1 MSLDTPADGL
11 AVLGAMMQP
20 ITSPSLADICQLQAA
35 MQEHPQAELPVDHTF
50 LPGQYVRTLRMPAGS
65 MVVGKRHR
73 HRHLLIVT
81 GHVTV
86 RTEDGMVELQGTHV
100 VDSMPGMK
108 RAIYAHQDSVLITT
122 HLTEETDLE
131 RIEAYVI
138 MPDDAVLGIEGETK

>member
-1 MSLDTPADGL
+1 MTVEAPV
-11 AVLGAMMQP
+11 AVLDAMMQP
-20 ITSPSLADICQLQAA
+20 VSDPSLADICQLQAA
-35 MQEHPQAELPVDHTF
+35 MQQLPQVDLPVEHTF

-73 HRHLLIVT
+73 HRHLLVVT

-86 RTEDGMVELQGTHV
+86 RTEDGMVELVGTHV

-108 RAIYAHQDSVLITT
+108 RAIYAHADSVLITT

-138 MPDDAVLGIEGETK
+138 MPDDAMLKIEGETK

>member
-1 MSLDTPADGL
+1 MSLEAPV
-11 AVLGAMMQP
+11 AVLDAMMQP
-20 ITSPSLADICQLQAA
+20 VSEPSLADICQLQAA
-35 MQEHPQAELPVDHTF
+35 MQQMPQVELPVEHAF

-73 HRHLLIVT
+73 HRHLLVVS

-86 RTEDGMVELQGTHV
+86 RTEDGMVELIGTHV

-108 RAIYAHQDSVLITT
+108 RAIYAHADSVLITT

-138 MPDDAVLGIEGETK
+138 MPDDAMLEIEGETK

>member
-1 MSLDTPADGL
+1 MTLDAPV
-11 AVLGAMMQP
+11 AVLDAMMQP
-20 ITSPSLADICQLQAA
+20 VSAPSLADICQLQAA
-35 MQEHPQAELPVDHTF
+35 MQQMPQVDLPVEHTF

-73 HRHLLIVT
+73 HRHLLVVT

-86 RTEDGMVELQGTHV
+86 RTEDGMVELVGTHV

-108 RAIYAHQDSVLITT
+108 RAIYAHADSVLITT

-138 MPDDAVLGIEGETK
+138 MPDDAMLEIEGETK